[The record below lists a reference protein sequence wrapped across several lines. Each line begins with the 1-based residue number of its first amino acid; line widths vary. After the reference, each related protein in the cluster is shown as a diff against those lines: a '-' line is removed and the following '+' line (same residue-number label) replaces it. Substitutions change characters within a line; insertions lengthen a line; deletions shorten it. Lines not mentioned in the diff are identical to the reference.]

1 MRYIKQTLW
10 HILWEI
16 VVKRYG
22 IYLTKLMGILD
33 KIMGYIMGYN
43 WQNFEIIGYIKQ
55 QLIQNYGIYFL
66 TLWVYLE
73 KPLDIMGKMDIFRN
87 KYKIY
92 LENYGIY

>member
-43 WQNFEIIGYIKQ
+43 WQNFEIMGYIKQ
-55 QLIQNYGIYFL
+55 QLIQK
-66 TLWVYLE
+66 LW
-73 KPLDIMGKMDIFRN
+73 DIFPDAM
-87 KYKIY
+87 
-92 LENYGIY
+92 GIFGKTIGYNGKNGYI